1 MPVLSCAGR
10 HGFRGKNHTFAG
22 KLNRSFTNMLTRR
35 HLRIKV
41 LQAIYAF
48 LQSDGQRIDTAE
60 HNLLTSLDRIY
71 DLTIHQLSFL
81 IELLNFAHTRLEDG
95 KQKYLPSQEDLNP
108 NTRFI
113 ENQLLQQLIK
123 NRSYQKHAERLK
135 ISWSGYE
142 ELTRRLYKSLRASE
156 LYKTYMALPETSY
169 KIDKDFVIS
178 VFNTLTLPDPGL
190 QALYEEK
197 NVFWTNDSTSERI
210 TLSRDFFLD
219 AAIDSQADMEILRKI
234 YRLEAMDE
242 GSVEVDC
249 TEDSIYHENDF
260 YMAAWLVNR
269 ILREFK
275 QGWDEFSPLPPLLR
289 LGEGDDNDEDFV
301 TKLFRKTLL
310 RSDELNAMI
319 NDKAHNWE
327 LERIAVMDVI
337 IMKMAI
343 VELMEFPSIPV
354 KVSMNEY
361 IELAKI
367 YSTPKS
373 SQFINGLLDKIL
385 SALLENK
392 KVVKLGRGLKE

>member
-1 MPVLSCAGR
+1 MAWL
-10 HGFRGKNHTFAG
+10 FAS
-22 KLNRSFTNMLTRR
+22 KALPLPAKSNRSFTNMLTRR
-35 HLRIKV
+35 HLRIKS

-48 LQSDGQRIDTAE
+48 LQSDGQRIDAAE
-60 HNLLTSLDRIY
+60 NNLLISLDRIY
-71 DLTIHQLSFL
+71 DLAIYQLSFL
-81 IELLNFAHTRLEDG
+81 LELVDFAQTRIDDG
-95 KQKYLPSQEDLNP
+95 KQKYLPTQEDLNP
-108 NTRFI
+108 NTRFV
-113 ENQLLQQLIK
+113 ENLLLRQLIA
-123 NRSYQKHAERLK
+123 NRSFQKHVDRLK

-142 ELTRRLYKSLRASE
+142 EMTRRLYKTLRASE
-156 LYKTYMALPETSY
+156 LYQAYMALPQTSY
-169 KIDKDFVIS
+169 KIDKDFVIN
-178 VFNTLTLPDPGL
+178 VFNTITLPDAGL

-197 NVFWTNDSTSERI
+197 NVFWTNDSTRESI
-210 TLSRDFFLD
+210 TLSREFFLD
-219 AAIDSQADMEILRKI
+219 DDFDNQADMEILRKI

-242 GSVEVDC
+242 GNVEVEC

-269 ILREFK
+269 ILRDFK

-289 LGEGDDNDEDFV
+289 HGEGDDNDEDFV
-301 TKLFRKTLL
+301 IRLFRKTLL
-310 RSDELNAMI
+310 RSDELNGLI
-319 NDKAHNWE
+319 IDKAHNWE

-337 IMKMAI
+337 ILKMAI

-385 SALLENK
+385 STLVENN